1 VAYFVAILTENC
13 CETNKLKFPLE
24 NSKRGYNQVSLYAI
38 SKVVFQ
44 LFHSKEEILLNFVT
58 TQNDVTYINWLIQV
72 HKIIIKAFNFI
83 SIQYLT
89 FLILQLMFF
98 FSVGFTHFS

>member
-1 VAYFVAILTENC
+1 VAYFGAILTEHF

-44 LFHSKEEILLNFVT
+44 LFYSKEEIPPL
-58 TQNDVTYINWLIQV
+58 
-72 HKIIIKAFNFI
+72 H
-83 SIQYLT
+83 
-89 FLILQLMFF
+89 QLVD
-98 FSVGFTHFS
+98 SSS